1 MESTDLV
8 GLSDEGVVC
17 TALLDD
23 VTDEMLLAVVGG
35 QDGDALRGVADE
47 AHVHEEGHHIL
58 RFSQVLYTQQWRLW
72 C

>member
-8 GLSDEGVVC
+8 GLSDEGVVR

-23 VTDEMLLAVVGG
+23 IADEMLLAIVGG
-35 QDGDALRGVADE
+35 QDGDALRGVAHE
-47 AHVHEEGHHIL
+47 AHVHEEGHHVL
-58 RFSQVLYTQQWRLW
+58 CFSQVLYTQQCSRW